1 MFYSITYGKWLRKVE
16 DFMQKTHIAEIV
28 QKELQISDKEYKEAL
43 EVMLEKIGAALINGE
58 KVTLRNFG
66 TFIVKCHE
74 ARKGVN
80 PQTGNTMPIPK
91 KWVVKFNS
99 CKALKKAVD
108 EGGRARSNKAN
119 RDKKNK

>member
-1 MFYSITYGKWLRKVE
+1 
-16 DFMQKTHIAEIV
+16 MQKSHIAEIV
-28 QKELQISDKEYKEAL
+28 QKELEISDKEYKEAL
-43 EVMLEKIGAALINGE
+43 EVMLEKIGNALENGE

-80 PQTGNTMPIPK
+80 PQNGNPMPIPK

-99 CKALKKAVD
+99 CKSLKKAVD
-108 EGGRARSNKAN
+108 DAGRARYKKTNRNK
-119 RDKKNK
+119 

>member
-1 MFYSITYGKWLRKVE
+1 
-16 DFMQKTHIAEIV
+16 MQKSHITEIV

-43 EVMLEKIGAALINGE
+43 EVMLKKIGTALTNGE

-80 PQTGNTMPIPK
+80 PQTGDTMPIPK
-91 KWVVKFNS
+91 KWVIKFNS
-99 CKALKKAVD
+99 CKSLKKTVD
-108 EGGRARSNKAN
+108 EAGRARDNKAN
-119 RDKKNK
+119 RNKKNK

>member
-1 MFYSITYGKWLRKVE
+1 
-16 DFMQKTHIAEIV
+16 MQKSHIAEIV
-28 QKELQISDKEYKEAL
+28 QKELEISDKEYKEAL
-43 EVMLEKIGAALINGE
+43 EVMLEKICVALIKGE

-80 PQTGNTMPIPK
+80 PQNGQALDVPR

-99 CKALKKAVD
+99 CKALKAAVD
-108 EGGRARSNKAN
+108 KAGRTRNS
-119 RDKKNK
+119 KKNK